1 MLRTITDYYPHNLTD
16 QVEEQF
22 QRVTSGLTD
31 VRAYTQ
37 NHEISISSLKTHVS
51 EMQGK
56 IASFDRNLKDCNLT
70 IKNFGQHIDSI
81 KSLKFK
87 IENFELQIR
96 TSENYLEKYL
106 PLYTQSQI
114 SEALHSCLSTTNK
127 RRLIL
132 FEERKFRDL
141 NNDILQDD
149 GNPNIQR
156 RVEKVYEILEP
167 TIKRY
172 TRGFVAQNMGIKT
185 AQDGSTDKSA
195 RKTEN
200 EVTPG

>member
-1 MLRTITDYYPHNLTD
+1 MDVNLSAMDERTIKILEDLEEAMKNMTKFKEGTTKLVDEIHQDSLKSAEKLKEFD
-16 QVEEQF
+16 IKVEEQF

-70 IKNFGQHIDSI
+70 IKSFGQHIDSI

-141 NNDILQDD
+141 NNDIL
-149 GNPNIQR
+149 
-156 RVEKVYEILEP
+156 
-167 TIKRY
+167 
-172 TRGFVAQNMGIKT
+172 
-185 AQDGSTDKSA
+185 
-195 RKTEN
+195 
-200 EVTPG
+200 